1 MYILKNSWKNLRRN
15 KGRNFMVLMIALL
28 TLTSVTLSFS
38 IKTISDLAVTRY
50 KNSFGVQANI
60 TVDWEKFNNEIPPVE
75 KVNADGSISVEQNYE
90 LPAPELADYL
100 KYADSAHVKRTLYDA
115 SVAFASDT
123 LIPVPNN
130 LRPGAEIVDI
140 GGMTLDELKKFFN
153 EDEAGLKEIFGST
166 EELQKVMDTKRN
178 CIGTLWGFTDLS
190 LLTDFTEGKRKLEQG
205 EFPGG
210 QGECIVSTVFAK
222 QNNLE
227 IGDAISVSGPNKA
240 DTEEITLKVTGI
252 YADYF
257 SEASAAEL
265 GMIYADVITTFDTV
279 MNSGFHDISVND
291 ATFVLNTPDDAPLFL
306 KEIHDKGLN
315 EYYTLAYSTEDY
327 EANTKPLK
335 NISRIAKVFTLTAG
349 VIGAAILLLISCF
362 NIRERKY
369 EIGVLR
375 AMGMKKAGVA
385 KGMVYETLMLMFISF
400 VLSVFLG
407 GVIAKPMTAALLG
420 NLEGV
425 NKTLP
430 PVAILFSACLSLA
443 FSVLAGFCS
452 LFAVMRHEPMR
463 ILMERD

>member
-1 MYILKNSWKNLRRN
+1 MYILKNAWKNLRRN
-15 KGRNFMVLMIALL
+15 KGRNFMVLLIALI

-38 IKTISDLAVTRY
+38 IKTISDLAITRY
-50 KNSFGVQANI
+50 KNNFGVQANI
-60 TVDWEKFNNEIPPVE
+60 TVDWEKFNHEIPPAE

-90 LPAPELADYL
+90 LSAPGLADYL
-100 KYADSAHVKRTLYDA
+100 KYADSQYVKRTLYDA

-130 LRPGAEIVDI
+130 LRPGAEIIDI
-140 GGMTLDELKKFFN
+140 GGMTLDELKKFFH

-178 CIGTLWGFTDLS
+178 CIGTLWGFTDIS

-205 EFPGG
+205 EFPAE
-210 QGECIVSTVFAK
+210 QGECIVSTVFAE

-227 IGDAISVSGPNKA
+227 TGDTISVSGPNKA

-265 GMIYADVITTFDTV
+265 GMVYADVITTFDTI
-279 MNSGFHDISVND
+279 MDSGFHDISIND
-291 ATFVLNTPDDAPLFL
+291 ATFILNTPDSVPLFL
-306 KEIHDKGLN
+306 KEIHHKGLN

-327 EANTKPLK
+327 ESNTKPLE
-335 NISRIAKVFTLTAG
+335 NISRIAKVFTLSAS
-349 VIGAAILLLISCF
+349 VAGAAILLLISFF

-375 AMGMKKAGVA
+375 AMGMKKTDVV
-385 KGMVYETLMLMFISF
+385 KGMVYETLILMFISF
-400 VLSVFLG
+400 TFSVFLG
-407 GVIAKPMTAALLG
+407 FVLTKPMAAALLG
-420 NLEGV
+420 NLNEV

-430 PVAILFSACLSLA
+430 PAAILFSAVISLA
-443 FSVLAGFCS
+443 FSVLAGVCS
-452 LFAVMRHEPMR
+452 LLAVMRHEPMW
-463 ILMERD
+463 ILVERN